1 MLVLTLGEDGRLH
14 EFDAFSLINLV
25 LLSVEGYLWMD
36 SGMPLMQIWVRS
48 RYSAGEGL
56 DAEQLAGGE
65 LGVGVLVE
73 EFAEEECGDA
83 AEV

>member
-1 MLVLTLGEDGRLH
+1 M
-14 EFDAFSLINLV
+14 
-25 LLSVEGYLWMD
+25 WMD